1 MRKQLLVIVK
11 IALILMLT
19 ACGSS
24 PAKTDTA
31 PVSEVVPTSSAP
43 TQALFGLT
51 VTVKSQDG
59 NPIPW
64 AAGSIQI
71 SGKDVSGKANN
82 TGQLVWENLSG
93 ADGQLNVSAQGYTS
107 SQQPLSLAAG
117 ANNLSVALELDSYQ
131 LNPAKV
137 CQTGEKIIYVEDF
150 EDGQAQD
157 LDNIA
162 APKWNLISLEDLGLV
177 MNVNSPGSN
186 ANTLIKSEFGNAVWQ
201 FEIMTSG
208 VVDMNF
214 NWHVLETTE
223 GANTGLSRYY
233 VSFKPGVELN
243 LGVERPGL
251 NTQLAESKAPDFEKG
266 TWHTVAIA
274 YYKGAI
280 SVWMDGQKAIDT
292 THDAPIEKGRFGFQ
306 INSATEGEIWLDNL
320 IVCGLKEPYAP
331 PIMTP

>member
-11 IALILMLT
+11 IVLILMLT

-24 PAKTDTA
+24 PAKTDTESA
-31 PVSEVVPTSSAP
+31 SEVNPTSPAP
-43 TQALFGLT
+43 TQALFELT
-51 VTVKSQDG
+51 VTVNSEDG
-59 NPIPW
+59 NPVPW
-64 AAGSIQI
+64 AAGSIKI
-71 SGKDVSGKANN
+71 SGKELPGKANN
-82 TGQLVWENLSG
+82 TGQLVWEGLSG
-93 ADGQLNVSAQGYTS
+93 TDGQLIVSAQGYTS
-107 SQQPLSLAAG
+107 LQQPLSLVAG
-117 ANNLSVALELDSYQ
+117 ANKLSVVLKTDSYQ
-131 LNPAKV
+131 LNPAKA

-162 APKWNLISLEDLGLV
+162 APKWNLISLEDFGLV

-186 ANTLIKSEFGNAVWQ
+186 TNTLIKSEYGNAVWQ

-208 VVDMNF
+208 GVDMNF
-214 NWHVLETTE
+214 NWHVLETSE

-243 LGVERPGL
+243 LGVERPGV

-266 TWHTVAIA
+266 TWHTIAIA
-274 YYKGAI
+274 YYKGVI
-280 SVWMDGQKAIDT
+280 SVWVDGQKAIDT
-292 THDAPIEKGRFGFQ
+292 THDTPIEKGRFGFQ

-331 PIMTP
+331 PVMTP